1 MNIKDVVKIIQ
12 SSECAQIATFGKDET
27 EGFPEIRALL
37 NLANPKKYPKLKDK
51 AISVDGE
58 TITLY
63 FTTNTSSRKVR
74 QLRAN
79 NKACLYFVLPK
90 KFKGVSAIGSI
101 EEVTDQAVKEDFW
114 QTGWYI
120 YYHKGAKDP
129 DYTLLKFSTK
139 YLHCWGG
146 SRVYNFGQPVNP
158 ASTAKSTLPANSE
171 NPTNSANSVTLED
184 TKNQN

>member
-1 MNIKDVVKIIQ
+1 MKIKDAVRIIQ

-51 AISVDGE
+51 AISVDVE
-58 TITLY
+58 TLTIY

-74 QLRAN
+74 QIRD
-79 NKACLYFVLPK
+79 NKKVCLYFVLPK
-90 KFKGVSAIGSI
+90 KFKGLSATGTI
-101 EEVTDQAVKEDFW
+101 EEVTDQTVKEDFW

-129 DYTLLKFSTK
+129 DYTLLKFTSQ
-139 YLHCWGG
+139 YLHCWSGG
-146 SRVYNFGQPVNP
+146 KIHNFGQPVKP
-158 ASTAKSTLPANSE
+158 ES
-171 NPTNSANSVTLED
+171 SV
-184 TKNQN
+184 N

>member
-1 MNIKDVVKIIQ
+1 MNIKDAVKIIQ

-37 NLANPKKYPKLKDK
+37 NLANPKKYPRLKNK

-58 TITLY
+58 TLTIY
-63 FTTNTSSRKVR
+63 FTTNTSSQKVR

-90 KFKGVSAIGSI
+90 KFKSVSAIGTI
-101 EEVTDQAVKEDFW
+101 EEVTDQSVKEDFW
-114 QTGWYI
+114 QTGWFI

-129 DYTLLKFSTK
+129 DYTLLKFTTQ

-146 SRVYNFGQPVNP
+146 GKVHDFGEPVNQATP
-158 ASTAKSTLPANSE
+158 GKKEDQRLET
-171 NPTNSANSVTLED
+171 SV
-184 TKNQN
+184 N

>member
-1 MNIKDVVKIIQ
+1 MNIKDAVKIIQ

-37 NLANPKKYPKLKDK
+37 NLANPKKYPRLKNK
-51 AISVDGE
+51 AISIDGE
-58 TITLY
+58 TLTIY

-90 KFKGVSAIGSI
+90 KFKGVSAIGTI
-101 EEVTDQAVKEDFW
+101 EEVTDQSVKEDFW

-129 DYTLLKFSTK
+129 DYTLLKFTTK

-146 SRVYNFGQPVNP
+146 GKVHDFGEPEK
-158 ASTAKSTLPANSE
+158 ACLKE
-171 NPTNSANSVTLED
+171 E
-184 TKNQN
+184 

>member
-1 MNIKDVVKIIQ
+1 MNIKDAVKIIQ
-12 SSECAQIATFGKDET
+12 TSECAQIATFGKEET

-58 TITLY
+58 TLTIY

-74 QLRAN
+74 QIRE
-79 NKACLYFVLPK
+79 NKKVCLYFVLPK
-90 KFKGVSAIGSI
+90 KFKGVSAIGTI
-101 EEVTDQAVKEDFW
+101 EEVTDQTVKEDFW

-129 DYTLLKFSTK
+129 DYTLLKFTTK
-139 YLHCWGG
+139 FMHCWDGG
-146 SRVYNFGQPVNP
+146 KVHDFGEPVNQA
-158 ASTAKSTLPANSE
+158 ASIN
-171 NPTNSANSVTLED
+171 
-184 TKNQN
+184 

>member
-1 MNIKDVVKIIQ
+1 MNIKDAVKIIQ

-37 NLANPKKYPKLKDK
+37 NLANPKKYPRLKNK

-58 TITLY
+58 TLTIY

-90 KFKGVSAIGSI
+90 KFKGVSAIGTI
-101 EEVTDQAVKEDFW
+101 EEVTDQSVKEDFW

-129 DYTLLKFSTK
+129 DYTLLKFTTK
-139 YLHCWGG
+139 FLHCWGG
-146 SRVYNFGQPVNP
+146 GKVHDFGEPVK
-158 ASTAKSTLPANSE
+158 ACLKE
-171 NPTNSANSVTLED
+171 E
-184 TKNQN
+184 

>member
-1 MNIKDVVKIIQ
+1 MNIKDAVKIIQ

-37 NLANPKKYPKLKDK
+37 NLANPKKYPRLKNK

-58 TITLY
+58 TLTIY

-90 KFKGVSAIGSI
+90 KFKGVSAIGTI
-101 EEVTDQAVKEDFW
+101 EEVTDQSVKEDFW

-129 DYTLLKFSTK
+129 DYTLLKFTTK

-146 SRVYNFGQPVNP
+146 GKVHDFGEPVK
-158 ASTAKSTLPANSE
+158 ACLKE
-171 NPTNSANSVTLED
+171 E
-184 TKNQN
+184 